1 MEAIGEEVR
10 TLLTSWP
17 TLQRR
22 KESLLKVRRRR
33 RTARTVR
40 TVTRIDTII
49 TINDYLLMFR
59 IKLFFSI
66 ISEIFVISIS

>member
-49 TINDYLLMFR
+49 ITINDYLLMFR
-59 IKLFFSI
+59 IKLFFRL
-66 ISEIFVISIS
+66 FRKFL